1 MKNPFGFWAL
11 LLSVALF
18 SCQQAAEKS
27 ASADSSSVMMR
38 GASEEAYDAPENA
51 ETAPPPADASLPNA
65 PQTHAPRYII
75 HTAHLRIQVKDVKA
89 ALPRVERLIK
99 RYGGYTGQ
107 TSFANDAYQTSGS
120 VVIRVPAARF
130 DSLLNALE
138 GEAAFV
144 SSRTTGAE
152 DITEEYVDIE
162 IRLAAKKLVRD
173 RYVDILRNKARTVEE
188 VLKAEEAIRV
198 IQEEIEAKEG
208 RLRYLKDQVAMSTIN
223 LELYQEVAYRPEPP
237 ALRDSLWS
245 RLGRALRG
253 GGGLAVDFV
262 VGLAYLWPLLLL
274 LGVLYA
280 YRRRLLARWRKRGG

>member
-1 MKNPFGFWAL
+1 MKNTFGFWAL

-27 ASADSSSVMMR
+27 ASADGSGVQDMR
-38 GASEEAYDAPENA
+38 AASEEAYEAPPSA
-51 ETAPPPADASLPNA
+51 EPAPPPADALPAN
-65 PQTHAPRYII
+65 APRYII

-99 RYGGYTGQ
+99 RYGGYTGR
-107 TSFANDAYQTSGS
+107 TSFTNDAYQTSGS
-120 VVIRVPAARF
+120 VVIRVPATRF

-144 SSRTTGAE
+144 SSRTTSAE
-152 DITEEYVDIE
+152 DVSEEYVDIE

-208 RLRYLKDQVAMSTIN
+208 RLRYLKDQVAMSTVN

-245 RLGRALRG
+245 RLGRALSG
-253 GGGLAVDFV
+253 GGGLAIDFV

-280 YRRRLLARWRKRGG
+280 YRRRLLARWRKGKD